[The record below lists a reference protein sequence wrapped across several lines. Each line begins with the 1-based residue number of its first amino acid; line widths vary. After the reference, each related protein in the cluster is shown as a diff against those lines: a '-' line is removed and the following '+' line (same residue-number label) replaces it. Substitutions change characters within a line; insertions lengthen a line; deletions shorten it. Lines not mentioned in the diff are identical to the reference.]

1 MTFKFTIYPHTR
13 LLTKVYQ
20 KYENRI
26 TQEVQSKLL
35 LATDN
40 VEIETDAVRLRQMV
54 EHLLDN
60 AAKFTVK
67 GHMDIGY
74 AYMYSLSIPVAI
86 FQAIN
91 INNPL

>member
-1 MTFKFTIYPHTR
+1 M
-13 LLTKVYQ
+13 
-20 KYENRI
+20 
-26 TQEVQSKLL
+26 L

-74 AYMYSLSIPVAI
+74 ALSNHICIVVDTGCDIPSN
-86 FQAIN
+86 Q
-91 INNPL
+91 

>member
-35 LATDN
+35 LAADN

-74 AYMYSLSIPVAI
+74 ALSNHICIRCRYRLRYSKQSI
-86 FQAIN
+86 
-91 INNPL
+91 

>member
-1 MTFKFTIYPHTR
+1 M
-13 LLTKVYQ
+13 
-20 KYENRI
+20 
-26 TQEVQSKLL
+26 L

-54 EHLLDN
+54 EQLLNN

-74 AYMYSLSIPVAI
+74 ALSNHICIRCRYRLRYSKQSI
-86 FQAIN
+86 
-91 INNPL
+91 